1 MPDVM
6 AIIPKEEQL
15 DAVAKIRVSQPQ
27 SLIDTDFEYGLQPTK
42 WEFINM
48 TNNRSTAFYNP
59 TSPLT
64 ITNLTSTGTAVTVT
78 TTTPP
83 AVGTPVYITGA
94 TNALVNGWFLVA
106 TVSAGVS
113 FTYNLYGGNTLTSSS
128 IYDSTKTYVYSGSF
142 YSSAAIPVSASA
154 GAAFSISGT
163 STTVTGTTTYAHG
176 LSVGNLIYVVGT
188 SNTNVNGTWIVAT
201 VPTANTFTF
210 TINTATSGTIT
221 ASAGATST
229 LYQAPNG
236 YSIHRA
242 YDGGV
247 QFSAGSNSPNAQMIR
262 QTRRYFRYQSGK
274 SIEIST
280 GSIMRNAF
288 FVDSLTA
295 SGNTVTVTCKFPH
308 NMSPGAYI
316 QVSGAKDSNYNG
328 IWQLTAATP
337 TTMTYTAN
345 VAPTTS
351 PDLGFPWT
359 INSYTWY
366 GVSHRIGIFDQQN
379 GVYFEYDGQNLN
391 AVKRNSTT
399 QISGTIGVTSGSNAV
414 TGVGTAFSSQFTPG
428 DFIVIR
434 GQSYRVQWILSDT
447 SMSITPEYR
456 AATASNIVA
465 SKTIETRYPQS
476 TWNLDP
482 CDGTGT
488 SGYKV
493 DLGKMQ
499 MWYLDYSWYG
509 AGFVRWGMRTNL
521 GTKTYAHKVM
531 NNNMNTEA
539 WMRSGNLPAHYESFS
554 VQPITTLTSSVTV
567 GATTINVASTTGF
580 PPSGAFRISA
590 PGDSGAIEYVSYTGL
605 TGTSF
610 TGCTRGK
617 TGGSAA
623 TAFTYSAT
631 APVAVE
637 LANTSQTTTSAYPS
651 PGSINHWGTSAI
663 MDGQFNNDLQFSFNG
678 GMTAPLAV
686 QGNATSALV
695 SLRLGPSVDTGIT
708 GVLGAREV
716 INRMQLKIASIRV
729 LSSGIFQINA
739 VLNGNPASGTF
750 AAVGGSSLS
759 QIAYHAANTTISG
772 GEAIFSFYTNNSGG
786 ANLTLTEE
794 DLTAVRDLG
803 NSILGGGTTLT
814 VPTGTS
820 NLYPDG
826 PDVVT
831 ITAKNLT
838 GTAANVTVLVNWTE
852 AQA

>member
-48 TNNRSTAFYNP
+48 TNNRPTAFYNP

-64 ITNLTSTGTAVTVT
+64 ITNLTSTGNAVTVT
-78 TTTPP
+78 TATPP
-83 AVGTPVYITGA
+83 AVGTPVYIQGA
-94 TNALVNGWFLVA
+94 NNALVNGWFLVA

-113 FTYNLYGGNTLTSSS
+113 FTYNLVNANSLTSST
-128 IYDSTKTYVYSGSF
+128 IYDSTKTYVYSGTL
-142 YSSAAIPVSASA
+142 YAGADIPVSASA
-154 GAAFSISGT
+154 GAAFTNSG
-163 STTVTGTTTYAHG
+163 TTVTGTTTYAHG

-188 SNTNVNGTWIVAT
+188 TASTNAPNGTWTVVT

-210 TINTATSGTIT
+210 TVNNTPTGTIT
-221 ASAGATST
+221 ATAGATTT

-247 QFSAGSNSPNAQMIR
+247 QFSAGANSPNAQMIR

-274 SIEIST
+274 SIEVST
-280 GSIMRNAF
+280 GSILRNAF
-288 FVDSLTA
+288 FVDSLTS
-295 SGNTVTVTCKFPH
+295 SGSTVTVNCKFPH

-316 QVSGAKDSNYNG
+316 QVAGAIDNNYNG
-328 IWQLTAATP
+328 IFQITGTTN
-337 TTMTYTAN
+337 TTMTYSAN
-345 VAPTTS
+345 VAPATS
-351 PDLGFPWT
+351 PDLGFPVFVT
-359 INSYTWY
+359 SYTWY
-366 GVSHRIGIFDQQN
+366 GATHRLGIFDQQN
-379 GVYFEYDGQNLN
+379 GMFFEYDGQNLN
-391 AVKRNSTT
+391 VVKRYST
-399 QISGTIGVTSGSNAV
+399 QQLSGTIAVTSNSNAV
-414 TGVGTAFSSQFTPG
+414 TGTGTAFSSQLTPG
-428 DFIVIR
+428 DFVVIR
-434 GQSYRVQWILSDT
+434 GQSYRIQWINSDT
-447 SMSITPEYR
+447 SMAIAPEYR
-456 AATASNIVA
+456 AATASNIVL
-465 SKTIETRYPQS
+465 SKTLETRYPQS

-482 CDGTGT
+482 CDGTGP

-493 DLGKMQ
+493 NLSKMQ
-499 MWYLDYSWYG
+499 MFYLDYSWYG
-509 AGFVRWGMRTNL
+509 AGFVRWGMRTAN
-521 GTKTYAHKVM
+521 GTKTYCHKVP
-531 NNNMNTEA
+531 NNNLNTEA

-580 PPSGAFRISA
+580 PPTGAFRISA
-590 PGDSGAIEYVSYTGL
+590 PGDSGAIEYISYTGL
-605 TGTSF
+605 TSTSF

-623 TAFTYSAT
+623 TAFTYSVT

-637 LANTSQTTTSAYPS
+637 LANTSQTTTSSYPS

-678 GMTAPLAV
+678 GMSAPLAV
-686 QGNATSALV
+686 QGSATSALM

-716 INRMQLKIASIRV
+716 INRMQLKLQSIRV
-729 LSSGIFQINA
+729 LSAGIFQISAYLNA
-739 VLNGNPASGTF
+739 NPASGTF
-750 AAVGGSSLS
+750 SAVGGSSLS
-759 QIAYHAANTTISG
+759 QIAYHTANTTVTS
-772 GEAIFSFYTNNSGG
+772 GEAIYSFYTNNSGG
-786 ANLTLTEE
+786 TNLTLTEE
-794 DLTAVRDLG
+794 DLTTVRDLG
-803 NSILGGGTTLT
+803 NSILGGGVTNT
-814 VPTGTS
+814 VPTSATG
-820 NLYPDG
+820 LYPDG

-831 ITAKNLT
+831 IVARNLT
-838 GTAANVTVLVNWTE
+838 ATPANVTALISWTE